1 MANFLANRDYDE
13 MDPMNFFNDFGNFG
27 RRFFNNNDTMKTDI
41 KETDKSYEVSAELP
55 GFKKDGIHLDYRD
68 NTLRINA
75 VHNIDREDKDEK
87 GRVLRQERSSSNI
100 TRSFYLPGVDQDNV
114 KATYDGGILKLT
126 LPKLTEDKKDSHHIS
141 ID

>member
-1 MANFLANRDYDE
+1 MTNYLANRNFNDL
-13 MDPMNFFNDFGNFG
+13 DPMNFFNDFG
-27 RRFFNNNDTMKTDI
+27 RKFFTDDSSMKTDI
-41 KETDKSYEVSAELP
+41 KETDADYQVNAELP

-75 VHNIDREDKDEK
+75 VHNLEKEDKDED

-100 TRSFYLPGVDQDNV
+100 TRSFYLPGVDQDNI
-114 KATYDGGILKLT
+114 KATYDGGLLKLS
-126 LPKLTEDKKDSHHIS
+126 LPKMTEDQKDSHHIS